1 MQPNKYFLIKILKCS
16 FPNLAIPL
24 LYFPYSLTCKSTS
37 QLLHTGKKKNT
48 VYNILLASKG
58 RKKCIKYYLVISGN
72 KVSLGKKVH
81 LLKMF
86 FQYKFHLRVF
96 PGGPGAKSPPCN
108 AGDASSIPGWGSKMP
123 HITEQLSGRIATSE
137 SEHYKARSDAANKN
151 VKKIFF
157 HLSLWTRNWYQQ
169 CPA

>member
-1 MQPNKYFLIKILKCS
+1 MS
-16 FPNLAIPL
+16 
-24 LYFPYSLTCKSTS
+24 
-37 QLLHTGKKKNT
+37 
-48 VYNILLASKG
+48 
-58 RKKCIKYYLVISGN
+58 
-72 KVSLGKKVH
+72 
-81 LLKMF
+81 

-157 HLSLWTRNWYQQ
+157 SPEFMDQKLVPAMSCMMTGFFSQCHRDRRQSCPQGAYSPEYRRKHTVFPKSRALALPDNVSRGASPSRLLSSHCIVSSHCCNSHHLFEALFI
-169 CPA
+169 